1 MIQYN
6 YDIYSDNFALLKIVC
21 KSILFLFTVSST
33 VDNVIWMMETYT
45 YNAESPIHKSSTG
58 RFSAVYKG
66 TFGESSVAIKVLNGV
81 PACGIG
87 RKYVICY
94 YMIRYELILLEI
106 KLSTKQLCDAYKK
119 CRH

>member
-1 MIQYN
+1 MIFIVIILLYLKLYASLYCFYLQYP
-6 YDIYSDNFALLKIVC
+6 
-21 KSILFLFTVSST
+21 VSST

-45 YNAESPIHKSSTG
+45 YNVESPIHKSSTG

-94 YMIRYELILLEI
+94 YMISYELILLDM
-106 KLSTKQLCDAYKK
+106 KLSTKQLCNFLLLLQ
-119 CRH
+119 